1 MPAQHIDCGMGL
13 ERLVSVIQDKSSN
26 YDTDM
31 FTPLFAAIQAG
42 TGVRAYTGK
51 VGAEDS
57 DGIDMAYRVLADHAR
72 TLTIAL
78 SDGGNPDNVGRGYV
92 LRRILRRAVRYAC
105 EKLGAKPGFFAT
117 LVKTVVELLGET
129 FPEVTRDP
137 DSVMDIINEEEKQF
151 LKTLSRGQKLLD
163 RTITKLGAKTLPGDI
178 AWRLYDTYGFPVDLT
193 QLMAEERGLEV
204 DMAEYEKCKAA
215 AQLASQGKAA
225 GQEDTLTLDVHAI
238 NDLKERGFAP
248 TNDTPKYK
256 YMSVGESKDSK
267 YKFESCSSKV
277 VAMRFNKQFVEEA
290 KSGQEVGILLDSTCF
305 YAEQGGQIYDEGFM
319 VNGENEVKVTNVQVR
334 GGYVMHIGTVEGA
347 VKVGD
352 TVQCTID
359 EDRRKNV
366 MNNHSGTHVLN
377 FALRQVLTGDADQRG
392 SLVAPERLRF
402 DFTNKSAMSV
412 SDVKKVED
420 IANQMINKNQEIYA
434 KEAPLALAKTIQVTL
449 SWHYRHYQQKPLP
462 GTEGRV

>member
-1 MPAQHIDCGMGL
+1 
-13 ERLVSVIQDKSSN
+13 
-26 YDTDM
+26 
-31 FTPLFAAIQAG
+31 
-42 TGVRAYTGK
+42 
-51 VGAEDS
+51 
-57 DGIDMAYRVLADHAR
+57 
-72 TLTIAL
+72 
-78 SDGGNPDNVGRGYV
+78 
-92 LRRILRRAVRYAC
+92 
-105 EKLGAKPGFFAT
+105 
-117 LVKTVVELLGET
+117 
-129 FPEVTRDP
+129 
-137 DSVMDIINEEEKQF
+137 MDIINEEEKQF

-256 YMSVGESKDSK
+256 YVSVGESKDSK

-334 GGYVMHIGTVEGA
+334 GGYVMHIGTVEGV

-449 SWHYRHYQQKPLP
+449 SWHYRHYQPKPLP